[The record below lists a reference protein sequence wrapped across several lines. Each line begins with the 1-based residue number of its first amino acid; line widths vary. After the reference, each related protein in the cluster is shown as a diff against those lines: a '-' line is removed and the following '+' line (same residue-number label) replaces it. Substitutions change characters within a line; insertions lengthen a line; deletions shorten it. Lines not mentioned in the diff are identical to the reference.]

1 MAKEIETAVVL
12 LHSNDIH
19 SRLENA
25 ARIASIIEEEKGLWG
40 ADRVLAVDCGDHMD
54 RMRLETEGSGGEVNI
69 RLLEEAG
76 YEAVT
81 LGNNEGLT
89 YSIHEL
95 EQRFADSAG
104 FAVIC
109 ANMKL
114 EPDGDSPSWLKPST
128 VIVKNGLRFGVIAA
142 TADYRP
148 FYKLLGWQSS
158 DPLEAIA
165 AEVQKLRSKCDTIVV
180 LSHLGLLND
189 RKMAEEIDG
198 IDLILGGHTHH
209 LLQEPEMINGTAV
222 CAAGKF
228 GEHVGRIEIGRRT
241 EDGSLVYSCS
251 VIPTAAYAENPEASS
266 IISRYRISA
275 GKQLSRIIAT
285 LEEALPA
292 SADRETPLPNLLAA
306 GIRRWTN
313 AEVSLVNNG
322 QLLGGLAIGDAT
334 AGDLH
339 ALCPSPINPCVMKL
353 YGSHIRTALEQSLL
367 PEFYDM
373 PLKGYGFRGKVL
385 GMLAVD
391 GMEIDYDP
399 AKPPMEKLTKVLIG
413 GQPMEDSRQ
422 YTVGS
427 LDMFSFRIGYE
438 SLAEGEDYQ
447 FFLPEFIRDVL
458 ERELCDKSA
467 LQLCKKK
474 RWNRM

>member
-25 ARIASIIEEEKGLWG
+25 ARIASIIEEERALWG
-40 ADRVLAVDCGDHMD
+40 AEKVLAVDCGDHMD
-54 RMRLETEGSGGEVNI
+54 RMRQETEGSGGEVNI

-89 YSIHEL
+89 YSIQEL
-95 EQRFADSAG
+95 EKRFVDSVG

-114 EPDGDSPSWLKPST
+114 EPNGESPSWLKSST
-128 VIVKNGLRFGVIAA
+128 VIVKNGLRFGVVAA

-148 FYKLLGWQSS
+148 FYKLLGWQSC

-165 AEVQKLRSKCDTIVV
+165 EEVIKLRSKCDTVVV

-209 LLQEPEMINGTAV
+209 LLQEPEIINRTAI

-228 GEHVGRIEIGRRT
+228 GEYIGRIEIGRSLD
-241 EDGSLVYSCS
+241 DGSLVYSCS
-251 VIPTAAYAENPEASS
+251 VIPTAAYAEKPEAAS

-292 SADRETPLPNLLAA
+292 SPDRETPLPNLLAA
-306 GIRRWTN
+306 GVRRWTG
-313 AEVSLVNNG
+313 ADVGLVNNG
-322 QLLGGLAIGDAT
+322 QLLGGLSIGDAT

-353 YGSHIRTALEQSLL
+353 YGRDIRTALEQSLL
-367 PEFYDM
+367 PEFYDK

-391 GMEIDYDP
+391 GMEIDYDS
-399 AKPPMEKLTKVLIG
+399 AKPPMERLVKVLIN
-413 GQPMEDSRQ
+413 GQPMKDDKK

-438 SLAEGEDYQ
+438 SLADGEDYQ

-458 ERELCDKSA
+458 ERELRDKSA

-474 RWNRM
+474 RWHPI